1 MKRFVRGLVLVW
13 IAGSLLVLPAC
24 EDDVVPTPV
33 PLPPPPVRGVI
44 AATSF
49 TDFSVGVWLG
59 IPIPLS
65 QAGKLDFTVDWT
77 FTNSDMT
84 VAFGSQPCTFQ
95 QLDANAC
102 AFTIF
107 TQGTTPKPRIFATQN
122 LPVGNYFLYIY
133 NLPFRSSTQTGTE
146 NVEAV
151 ALQIGL
157 TVGAAN
163 SPGPIAPIRLSSQVI
178 KP

>member
-1 MKRFVRGLVLVW
+1 MKRFVRGFVLVG
-13 IAGSLLVLPAC
+13 IAVGVLVLPAC
-24 EDDVVPTPV
+24 DEDAVPAAV
-33 PLPPPPVRGVI
+33 PLPPAPVRGVI
-44 AATSF
+44 ATTSF

-102 AFTIF
+102 TFTIL
-107 TQGTTPKPRIFATQN
+107 TQGTTPKPRVIFTQN
-122 LPVGNYFLYIY
+122 VPVGNYFLYIY
-133 NLPFRSSTQTGTE
+133 NEPFKSSDKTGTE

-151 ALQIGL
+151 SLQIGL
-157 TVGAAN
+157 TVGAA
-163 SPGPIAPIRLSSQVI
+163 SDAPPSPIRLSSQVL